1 MSDKITVYQK
11 PTCTKCRQ
19 ALARLNECGVE
30 FEAVNYY
37 EAPLTEAALR
47 ELINKLGIAPR
58 ELLRKDEA
66 IYREL
71 ELGKREVS
79 DDELIRLMLAHPDL
93 MQRPIVVRGD
103 RAVLARPVE
112 NLDHLL

>member
-1 MSDKITVYQK
+1 MGDTITVYQK
-11 PTCTKCRQ
+11 PTCSKCRQ
-19 ALARLNECGVE
+19 TLARLNECNVE

-37 EAPLTEAALR
+37 ETPLTEDSLG
-47 ELINKLGIAPR
+47 ELINKLGITPR

-71 ELGKREVS
+71 ELGRREVA
-79 DDELIRLMLAHPDL
+79 DDELIRLMVEHPDL

-112 NLDHLL
+112 ILDSLL